1 MNSILNGTATEIFGD
16 ESIEARE
23 VGLTAVADFMD
34 AIDEAFKD
42 CHDSILNLMTDER
55 DDIERDVMEWTGEI
69 KKINDLLGKVY
80 ALETKRL
87 EIDKK
92 NTPEYLAYAKSEHL
106 SGEAEHSKVGA
117 HRNG

>member
-69 KKINDLLGKVY
+69 KKINDLLGKAY
-80 ALETKRL
+80 KREIKRL
-87 EIDKK
+87 ETDRQ
-92 NTPEYLAYAKSEHL
+92 NTPQYQAYLKNEHL
-106 SGEAEHSKVGA
+106 DEDYDEK
-117 HRNG
+117 RLREIY